1 MSLMCFKMIVYY
13 SEMFSARDLSLGI
26 ADGLAQCAE
35 QCVSI
40 LNRNHQ
46 YDFFKNLCLG
56 ASFRCVNSFI
66 PKIVFKEARP
76 EWFLYER
83 SSRIDQALPSHQCCF
98 WHNHWLVIFTPH
110 FHFLSVKLLTNA
122 GSISL

>member
-40 LNRNHQ
+40 PNRNHQ
-46 YDFFKNLCLG
+46 YDFSKKSVFGSMIPLCQ
-56 ASFRCVNSFI
+56 FFI
-66 PKIVFKEARP
+66 PKI
-76 EWFLYER
+76 LY
-83 SSRIDQALPSHQCCF
+83 LK
-98 WHNHWLVIFTPH
+98 
-110 FHFLSVKLLTNA
+110 KLDPNGSCTSGPLGLTKPCLLINA
-122 GSISL
+122 AFGTTTGW